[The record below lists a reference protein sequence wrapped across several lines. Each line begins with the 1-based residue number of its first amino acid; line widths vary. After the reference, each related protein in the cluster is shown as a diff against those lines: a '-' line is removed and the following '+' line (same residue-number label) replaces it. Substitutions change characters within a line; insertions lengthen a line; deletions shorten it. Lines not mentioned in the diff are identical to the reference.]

1 MDSLSGL
8 SIDGDLYQEI
18 NREGLTNRVEAAPI
32 FSPFDI
38 FLEVSDSSASS
49 EWYKSG
55 ARSSIDGFRRRR
67 VKDLSQGSEERPREG
82 RGVCVEPRALGQKD
96 KAGWLSEEL
105 RLDPVGRTRMCPDQ
119 SLFFFFQFSFAARPF
134 PSIDSFPHPKQSPS
148 WVLSSHIQSGPSLP
162 ELRPPSSRII
172 RLSAPP

>member
-1 MDSLSGL
+1 MDSLSCL

-119 SLFFFFQFSFAARPF
+119 SLFFFF
-134 PSIDSFPHPKQSPS
+134 SIFIRSTS
-148 WVLSSHIQSGPSLP
+148 LSVNRFL
-162 ELRPPSSRII
+162 PSSKTKPF
-172 RLSAPP
+172 LGSF